1 MALAVEA
8 KVERLV
14 TDNWVDIQKGDL
26 DAAIVEFTTAL
37 PGWWFTVGAC
47 HLSRDA
53 SCGPDRKGQHAY
65 LLERKKF
72 DEGFHADLREG
83 TIAEALRDVTQQALE
98 ALALVDAEKLDDREW
113 NETPTTEVKI

>member
-98 ALALVDAEKLDDREW
+98 ALALVDAEQSA
-113 NETPTTEVKI
+113 TPQ